1 MNRNNAHFF
10 ILLLTA
16 LSFSACSGV
25 KMPGGGGGTGSISVM
40 MVADTLPPHPSLLS
54 LQVTITGITLT
65 TSSNIQNS
73 ATLSAPITVDL
84 MRLQSDTAFL
94 GTFLNIPTASYKS
107 ATLAF
112 SSPAE
117 ITFLNDTAST
127 LSGCAPN
134 TVCTLASN
142 TAAGTPIANVT
153 FAVID
158 KGLTGIG
165 IDLNLNNAVSIT
177 GTTLAVNLS
186 NNNVIS
192 AFTLPRQGSNL
203 SASQFGLIEDFTG
216 VVSLTGNSVTIT
228 SPTRGTLT
236 ASATSNTV
244 FDSDPAN
251 TLCPSGTSTLSGCVS
266 LNQVASVDAVLND
279 NGTLSIQEIEPLL
292 STRQDI
298 VEGIVTSI
306 NSTNL
311 TQFGIIVTDKPST
324 AASNSLIGGLNIGNL
339 LTVNI
344 PAPNPFLVDT
354 KGLPMNTVS
363 PGSLS
368 FFANQTNTAAIHLGQ
383 TVALHVTSFTPA
395 AGTTPASS
403 VAATVIL
410 RWSRFTAT
418 PVSSTLTLLNVTGLP
433 SYFNFT
439 PAAQLVTD
447 LFPGTRGTKGVTNFD
462 GIVDGTGISS
472 LKPVALRAL
481 FLENPGSTANPAL
494 FAASVRQH

>member
-54 LQVTITGITLT
+54 LQVTITGITFT

-134 TVCTLASN
+134 TVCTFASN

-236 ASATSNTV
+236 AAATVSTV

-266 LNQVASVDAVLND
+266 LNQVASVDAVLNA
-279 NGTLSIQEIEPLL
+279 NGTLSIQEI
-292 STRQDI
+292 
-298 VEGIVTSI
+298 
-306 NSTNL
+306 
-311 TQFGIIVTDKPST
+311 
-324 AASNSLIGGLNIGNL
+324 
-339 LTVNI
+339 
-344 PAPNPFLVDT
+344 
-354 KGLPMNTVS
+354 
-363 PGSLS
+363 
-368 FFANQTNTAAIHLGQ
+368 
-383 TVALHVTSFTPA
+383 
-395 AGTTPASS
+395 
-403 VAATVIL
+403 
-410 RWSRFTAT
+410 
-418 PVSSTLTLLNVTGLP
+418 
-433 SYFNFT
+433 
-439 PAAQLVTD
+439 
-447 LFPGTRGTKGVTNFD
+447 
-462 GIVDGTGISS
+462 
-472 LKPVALRAL
+472 
-481 FLENPGSTANPAL
+481 
-494 FAASVRQH
+494 